1 MSAIDDFSEK
11 NNALAV
17 GEERYQSY
25 SHCLPNTE
33 IMREMLGPD
42 FKVINTINGWI
53 IKRLR

>member
-1 MSAIDDFSEK
+1 MSVIDDFSEK

-25 SHCLPNTE
+25 SHSLPSTE
-33 IMREMLGPD
+33 VMIEMLGPD

>member
-1 MSAIDDFSEK
+1 MNVIDDFSEK

-33 IMREMLGPD
+33 VMREMLGPD

-53 IKRLR
+53 IRRLR

>member
-1 MSAIDDFSEK
+1 MSVIDDFSEK

-25 SHCLPNTE
+25 IHSLPNTE
-33 IMREMLGPD
+33 VMREMLGPD

>member
-1 MSAIDDFSEK
+1 MSVIDDFSEK

-25 SHCLPNTE
+25 NSLLPNVKV
-33 IMREMLGPD
+33 IREMLSPD
-42 FKVINTINGWI
+42 FEVINTVNGWI